1 MSFLRK
7 FQRMLCAVL
16 ALSFLTLSVH
26 QTAVAAIITTEE
38 LVTAKE
44 LDLKREQIRDWMARD
59 DVRDQLVARGVDPEQ
74 AKTRV
79 DNMTDSEVITVAGK
93 IDEMPAGGDALTVVL
108 IIFLVLV
115 ITDLLGV
122 TDVFT
127 FVKKK

>member
-38 LVTAKE
+38 LVTAQE
-44 LDLKREQIRDWMARD
+44 LDLKREQIRNWMARD
-59 DVRDQLVARGVDPEQ
+59 DVREQLVTRGVDPEQ
-74 AKTRV
+74 AKARV
-79 DNMTDSEVITVAGK
+79 DNMTDNEVITVAGK
-93 IDEMPAGGDALTVVL
+93 IDEMPAGGDALTVLL
-108 IIFLVLV
+108 IVFLVLV

-127 FVKKK
+127 FVKKR